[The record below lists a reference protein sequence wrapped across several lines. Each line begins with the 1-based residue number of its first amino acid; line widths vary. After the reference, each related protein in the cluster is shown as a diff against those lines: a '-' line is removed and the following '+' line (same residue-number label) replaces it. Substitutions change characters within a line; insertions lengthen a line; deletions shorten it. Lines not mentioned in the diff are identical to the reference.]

1 MRHTTGRIELRKR
14 PKNVIMDILEGYSK
28 RLREKLTTFPG
39 KTATRRSRVLALCK
53 TILLHAIRIITCVVE
68 WTTSLFIS
76 FLLCKINVCRFVCI
90 YLIFDNFIFILL
102 LSDINLKNL
111 VKGVWLCPSLYD
123 MCKHQKVS
131 IKREKKDIYIPLKRT
146 KKKEKKESK
155 MKINTVLVG
164 EKVPENRSCPP
175 FFLAFC
181 MVYSLL
187 QGQIYIVSQI
197 KSGSTMSCF
206 IHLFMSGWLD

>member
-1 MRHTTGRIELRKR
+1 M
-14 PKNVIMDILEGYSK
+14 
-28 RLREKLTTFPG
+28 
-39 KTATRRSRVLALCK
+39 
-53 TILLHAIRIITCVVE
+53 
-68 WTTSLFIS
+68 
-76 FLLCKINVCRFVCI
+76 CI
-90 YLIFDNFIFILL
+90 YLIFDNFIFL
-102 LSDINLKNL
+102 LSDSNFKKL
-111 VKGVWLCPSLYD
+111 VKGVWLCRSLYD
-123 MCKHQKVS
+123 MCKHQTSVNKER
-131 IKREKKDIYIPLKRT
+131 KKKDIYIPLKRT

-181 MVYSLL
+181 MVYYLL

-206 IHLFMSGWLD
+206 VHLFMSG

>member
-1 MRHTTGRIELRKR
+1 M
-14 PKNVIMDILEGYSK
+14 
-28 RLREKLTTFPG
+28 
-39 KTATRRSRVLALCK
+39 
-53 TILLHAIRIITCVVE
+53 
-68 WTTSLFIS
+68 
-76 FLLCKINVCRFVCI
+76 CI
-90 YLIFDNFIFILL
+90 YLIFDNFIFIFL
-102 LSDINLKNL
+102 LSDSNFKKL

-123 MCKHQKVS
+123 MYKHQTSVNKERKKRYLHS
-131 IKREKKDIYIPLKRT
+131 IKKN

-175 FFLAFC
+175 FCLAFC
-181 MVYSLL
+181 MVYYLL

-206 IHLFMSGWLD
+206 IHLFMSG

>member
-1 MRHTTGRIELRKR
+1 M
-14 PKNVIMDILEGYSK
+14 
-28 RLREKLTTFPG
+28 
-39 KTATRRSRVLALCK
+39 
-53 TILLHAIRIITCVVE
+53 
-68 WTTSLFIS
+68 
-76 FLLCKINVCRFVCI
+76 CI
-90 YLIFDNFIFILL
+90 YLIFDNFIFL
-102 LSDINLKNL
+102 LSDSNFKKL
-111 VKGVWLCPSLYD
+111 VKGVWLYRSLYD
-123 MCKHQKVS
+123 MCKHQTSVNKER
-131 IKREKKDIYIPLKRT
+131 KKKDIYIPLKRT

-181 MVYSLL
+181 MVYYLL

-206 IHLFMSGWLD
+206 IHLFMSG